1 MLSAL
6 GDKKGRVADSSDLTR
21 LQRESAVLAAYTTY
35 TGLSV
40 NKKARQ
46 QVGADRKF
54 TLGRGGLTLISDS
67 TTGFTL
73 NPITGQIVVAPYTPS
88 VSPQAPVITTAT
100 PGNQS
105 ITIAFTLG
113 STGGS
118 LLTDI
123 YYSTDDGTTWA
134 SSASTSS
141 PIVILYLSADGV
153 TPLTNGTE
161 YTVRIVAVTAAY
173 PDETANTP
181 SESIT
186 VTPSASPDAP
196 VITQA
201 DGSIQQID
209 LYFTLGS
216 DGGSAVTD
224 LYYSTDNGTTWASVG
239 FTESPIAFINT
250 SDTGELLVNGTTYSV
265 RLVAVSALQPNPALN
280 NRSDMIPVTLP
291 VPPDAPV
298 ITSATPGDAS
308 ITIAFTLGSDGGSL
322 LTDIYYSTDDGISW
336 FPSGGTSS
344 PFTITTLSDE
354 SGPLVNGTEYFIV
367 IVAGTVVYFQPS
379 SNAPSEPSPGVT
391 PTA

>member
-1 MLSAL
+1 MSSAL

-134 SSASTSS
+134 SSGGTTS
-141 PIVILYLSADGV
+141 PFTFTALSDESGDLV
-153 TPLTNGTE
+153 NGTE

-181 SESIT
+181 SEPIT

-250 SDTGELLVNGTTYSV
+250 SDTGELLVNGTRYSV
-265 RLVAVSALQPNPALN
+265 RLVAVSALRPNPAAN
-280 NRSDMIPVTLP
+280 NRSEMIPVTLP

-298 ITSATPGDAS
+298 ITSATPGDQS
-308 ITIAFTLGSDGGSL
+308 ITIAFTLGSDGGSPL
-322 LTDIYYSTDDGISW
+322 QDIYYSTDNGISW

-367 IVAGTVVYFQPS
+367 IAAATVVYYQPS